1 MRRGQHVGG
10 KDGCPGPQKES
21 GSAERRALA
30 VMVACMG
37 FFMVVLDSTV
47 VNIALPSVARNLG
60 GGISGLQ
67 WVVDGYTVTFGALM
81 LSAGQ
86 VSDRIGASISFGR
99 GLGAFGLSS
108 AACGL
113 APTLGV
119 LLGARVCQGAAGA
132 LMLPASLALV
142 GQAHA
147 GSRERGKAI
156 AIWAAAGGTAVA
168 AGPVVG
174 GVLTQAFGWRAVFFV
189 NVPIAVLALALLL
202 VVPRS
207 PRRATR
213 FDLPGQLLAVA
224 ALFCLTFG
232 VIEGAHGGFARPQI
246 VISLAGFLLAS
257 ASFVYVEGRAV
268 EPAVPLKLLTTHVA
282 AGTIGAGLAIYF
294 SFYGIIFVLSLFFQ
308 RILHAGPAVSG
319 LMFVPMTALI
329 TLSTIRTAS
338 WTDRRGAWV
347 PVTIGLLF
355 MLIGALALVAI
366 DAQTPWWEIAVG
378 TVPVGVGAGIA
389 GPAIPAALLAAIP
402 AEQSGIAAGIANAL
416 RNVAAT
422 LGVAIFGALL
432 AGNGGFDSGVQ
443 RVFLVSAGTVAL
455 GLGLTVSWIRPQP
468 RHRLP
473 VSTVAPVPPGE
484 P

>member
-1 MRRGQHVGG
+1 VAGRR
-10 KDGCPGPQKES
+10 S
-21 GSAERRALA
+21 LALP
-30 VMVACMG
+30 VACMG

-47 VNIALPSVARNLG
+47 VNIALPSVARDLG

-81 LSAGQ
+81 LSAGH
-86 VSDRIGASISFGR
+86 VSDRIGASVSFGR
-99 GLGAFGLSS
+99 GLAAFGISS

-119 LLGARVCQGAAGA
+119 LLVARVGQGAAGA

-147 GSRERGKAI
+147 DPRERGRAI
-156 AIWAAAGGTAVA
+156 AIWAAVGGTAVA

-174 GVLTQAFGWRAVFFV
+174 GVLTQTVGWRAVFFV
-189 NVPIAVLALALLL
+189 NVPIAILALGLLL
-202 VVPRS
+202 RVTRS

-232 VIEGAHGGFARPQI
+232 VIEGAHVGFGKPQI
-246 VISLAGFLLAS
+246 VISLVGFLLTS
-257 ASFVYVEGRAV
+257 ASFVYVEGRAD
-268 EPAVPLKLLTTHVA
+268 EPAVPLKLLATHGA
-282 AGTIGAGLAIYF
+282 AGTMGAGLAIYF

-329 TLSTIRTAS
+329 TLATMRTAS
-338 WTDRRGAWV
+338 WTHRRGAWV
-347 PVTIGLLF
+347 PVTVGLLI
-355 MLIGALALVAI
+355 MLAGALALVAI
-366 DAQTPWWEIAVG
+366 NAQTPWWEIAVG

-389 GPAIPAALLAAIP
+389 GPAIPVALLAAIP
-402 AEQSGIAAGIANAL
+402 TEQSGIASGVANAL

-432 AGNGGFDSGVQ
+432 AGNGGFSSGVQ
-443 RVFLVSAGTVAL
+443 RVFLVSAGTLALAVVLAVA
-455 GLGLTVSWIRPQP
+455 WIRPRPQHP
-468 RHRLP
+468 LP
-473 VSTVAPVPPGE
+473 VALASAPAGE
-484 P
+484 S